1 MNLEDKIWKAEDL
14 LKSLSE
20 YEKKGLDT
28 SSLKIFI
35 KNLKTFNKIQKARM
49 SNYSQR
55 LSLDEKLN
63 IIKSFLEDKKAFP
76 RIADVIEFANNELS
90 LGFKDQKES
99 RALTISRIIGKIERT
114 PILKDQLKQ
123 AVIRIRNQE
132 IHENS
137 SKTTKKDKEKAE
149 SYARW
154 AEILINI

>member
-1 MNLEDKIWKAEDL
+1 
-14 LKSLSE
+14 
-20 YEKKGLDT
+20 
-28 SSLKIFI
+28 
-35 KNLKTFNKIQKARM
+35 M

-76 RIADVIEFANNELS
+76 RIADVIDFANKELS

-99 RALTISRIIGKIERT
+99 RAITIGRIIGRIERS
-114 PILKDQLKQ
+114 PVLKDQLKE
-123 AVIRIRNQE
+123 AVIRIRNQQM
-132 IHENS
+132 HGHS
-137 SKTTKKDKEKAE
+137 TKTTKKDKEKAE